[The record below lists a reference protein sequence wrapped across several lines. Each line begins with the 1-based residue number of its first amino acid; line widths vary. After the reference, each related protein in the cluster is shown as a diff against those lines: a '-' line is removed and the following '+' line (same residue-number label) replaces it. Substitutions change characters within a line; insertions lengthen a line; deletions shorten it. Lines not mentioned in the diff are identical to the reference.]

1 MIHWTVA
8 AVIAWVSFFLG
19 FILSGLLAFSHDR

>member
-8 AVIAWVSFFLG
+8 AVIAWGAFMLGFFLAALMRANG
-19 FILSGLLAFSHDR
+19 RD

>member
-8 AVIAWVSFFLG
+8 AVIAWGAFMLGFFLAALMG
-19 FILSGLLAFSHDR
+19 AGRCD

>member
-8 AVIAWVSFFLG
+8 AVIAWVSFMLG
-19 FILSGLLAFSHDR
+19 FFLAALMRAGRD